1 MTPRRRVPK
10 RASPQ
15 RERSRNGADPVAV
28 LLEDLRSQ
36 MKVVI
41 EVVQECATKT
51 ELETLRADTQ
61 RGFNAMNVR
70 FDVLTGEVARKA
82 EGAAL
87 GALER
92 RVAALEH
99 RSGA

>member
-10 RASPQ
+10 RASPS
-15 RERSRNGADPVAV
+15 RERSTNGADPVAV

-36 MKVVI
+36 MQVVI
-41 EVVQECATKT
+41 EAVQECATKT
-51 ELETLRADTQ
+51 ELRAF
-61 RGFNAMNVR
+61 RAEVNGR
-70 FDVLTGEVARKA
+70 FDALTAEVARKA

-92 RVAALEH
+92 RVTALEH
-99 RSGA
+99 RSDL